1 VKAVL
6 FRAAAEADASEAYV
20 WYERQ
25 RPGLGG
31 EFKEELGATLQR
43 IAEGPEAFQVVHR
56 DTRRALMRKF
66 PYSVFY
72 RVYPES
78 IIVVACMHGRRSSAR
93 WRLRTEG

>member
-6 FRAAAEADASEAYV
+6 FLAAAEADVAEAYV
-20 WYERQ
+20 WYHRQ
-25 RPGLGG
+25 RPGMGG
-31 EFKEELGATLQR
+31 EFRGELSATLQR

-56 DTRRALMRKF
+56 NTRRAPMRKF

-78 IIVVACMHGRRSSAR
+78 IIVVACMHGRRSPTR
-93 WRLRTEG
+93 WRSRTEG